1 MVQTRLQGDL
11 PRQHGQLPLQQQQQE
26 VCTSCCCCPQAAA
39 AAAFAG
45 PPVPVAAE
53 PLQSCSSSSIQ
64 HLLELLLLPH
74 ELPELLPELSCSQ
87 KLLLDVERLLL
98 LRHLL
103 LHVLELLLLLL
114 LRWRRAALTSLSWR
128 GVWALLLLRLH

>member
-39 AAAFAG
+39 AAAAFAG

-74 ELPELLPELSCSQ
+74 ELHELLPELSCSQ

-98 LRHLL
+98 LLL

-114 LRWRRAALTSLSWR
+114 RGRRAAFTSLSWR